1 MPEAAARHRNRA
13 FDEWQDFRN
22 TEKDAG
28 AELGIEPPRGFAP
41 IYGFDI
47 ARALVV
53 SLATASDRSQQLS
66 RRRDAMVGF
75 AGGFVGGLTAMPGAL
90 PTIWC
95 DLRGLPKDQQRG
107 LVQPFIAAMQLLA
120 LLLMISRRTIPT
132 GMLEDFVISLPAL
145 LAGTVA
151 GIAMFGRV
159 NESAFRRVVLAVL
172 LVAGLVLLM

>member
-1 MPEAAARHRNRA
+1 EFLAQPAVGMPEAAARHRNRA

-22 TEKDAG
+22 TEKDAA

-75 AGGFVGGLTAMPGAL
+75 AGGFVGGAGSVADDLVRLARAAEGPTERPGSTVHRGNAAPGA
-90 PTIWC
+90 
-95 DLRGLPKDQQRG
+95 
-107 LVQPFIAAMQLLA
+107 AAHD
-120 LLLMISRRTIPT
+120 ISQ
-132 GMLEDFVISLPAL
+132 
-145 LAGTVA
+145 
-151 GIAMFGRV
+151 
-159 NESAFRRVVLAVL
+159 NY
-172 LVAGLVLLM
+172 